1 MKDEQVEEA
10 LGYKLKDRR
19 IGGKESM
26 KEYNDDELM
35 DIKEQKWTLE

>member
-10 LGYKLKDRR
+10 PGYKLKDRR

-26 KEYNDDELM
+26 KEYNDDEL
-35 DIKEQKWTLE
+35 KRNQCFYTSS